1 MTRGVLVTLFGA
13 WVLCQLFGGE
23 MIQRLGIAG
32 TAGAGTIT
40 ESSANL
46 NMPSGEDSAARR
58 DAAAKAAAPSP
69 APVYSGPNVHRA
81 GE

>member
-1 MTRGVLVTLFGA
+1 MTRGVLVTLFGT

-23 MIQRLGIAG
+23 MVQRLGIAG
-32 TAGAGTIT
+32 TADAGVIT

-46 NMPSGEDSAARR
+46 NMPTGEDSAARR
-58 DAAAKAAAPSP
+58 AAAAAPSP
-69 APVYSGPNVHRA
+69 APAYSGPNGHRA